1 MRDWTKKLF
10 IERSDLFLKIMN
22 QRWAKTEQLVNGIVK
37 LLDDFKIKSGNVLD
51 LCCGNGRTSIYMA
64 KKGFRTVGVDIS
76 RAFLEDARRKAKE
89 HGVSHLTTFVEGD
102 VRNLKAVLGT
112 ISKPFDVIV
121 NVWTS
126 IGFYQ
131 EKDDLN
137 MFKQARQLSREG
149 ATLFIAETIHTEYL
163 SLKFTPTSYAELDD
177 IVMLENRKYDPT
189 TAQAN
194 TCWTFYN
201 KRGQNLEF
209 IDKAEIAHHVYNLSE
224 LCALLKKAGWKTL
237 AYYGNLST
245 LQPMNPL
252 TSMNIV
258 AKAV

>member
-10 IERSDLFLKIMN
+10 IERSDIFLKIMN

-37 LLDDFKIKSGNVLD
+37 LLDDFGVKSGNVLD
-51 LCCGNGRTSIYMA
+51 LCCGNGRTSVYMA
-64 KKGFRTVGVDIS
+64 KKGFRTVGVDMS

-89 HGVSHLTTFVEGD
+89 HGVSHLATFMEGD

-112 ISKPFDVIV
+112 VSKPFDVIV

-131 EKDDLN
+131 EKDDFN
-137 MFKQARQLSREG
+137 MFKQARQLSKED
-149 ATLFIAETIHTEYL
+149 AALFIAETAHTEYL

-177 IVMLENRKYDPT
+177 TVMLENRKYDPI
-189 TAQAN
+189 TAQAD
-194 TCWTFYN
+194 TCWAFYN
-201 KRGQNLEF
+201 KRGENLEF
-209 IDKAEIAHHVYNLSE
+209 IDKVEIVHHVYNLSE
-224 LCALLKKAGWKTL
+224 LCALLKKAGWKTI
-237 AYYGNLST
+237 ATYGNLFT
-245 LQPMNPL
+245 LQPMNAL